1 MSGKQVADREC
12 VTGVYLLWFGFFFPL
27 AAMECRDKAAVPPR
41 KLVQGKAAEGA
52 SVTL

>member
-1 MSGKQVADREC
+1 MSRVFIYYG
-12 VTGVYLLWFGFFFPL
+12 FGFFFFSPL

-52 SVTL
+52 PVTL